1 MPKLFMIL
9 GYAIFFWSNEND
21 PLEPVHVHVA
31 KGVPGPNA
39 TKIWI
44 TEKGGCIVANNNS
57 HIPSRVLSVIV
68 DVIEARSGEIVAKWT
83 DTFGEIRFYC

>member
-1 MPKLFMIL
+1 MVL
-9 GYAIFFWSNEND
+9 GYVIFFWSNENN

-44 TEKGGCIVANNNS
+44 SEKGGCIIANNNS
-57 HIPSRVLSVIV
+57 RTPDRVLSVIV
-68 DVIEARSGEIVAKWT
+68 KVIEARSREIIDKWA
-83 DTFGEIRFYC
+83 DTFGKISFYC

>member
-1 MPKLFMIL
+1 MVL
-9 GYAIFFWSNEND
+9 GYVIFFWSNENN

-44 TEKGGCIVANNNS
+44 TEKGGCIIANNS
-57 HIPSRVLSVIV
+57 RIPDRVLSVIV
-68 DVIEARSGEIVAKWT
+68 EVIEARSREIIDKWA
-83 DTFGEIRFYC
+83 DTFGKISFYC

>member
-1 MPKLFMIL
+1 MVL
-9 GYAIFFWSNEND
+9 GYVIFFWSNENN

-44 TEKGGCIVANNNS
+44 SERGSCIIANNNS
-57 HIPSRVLSVIV
+57 RIPDRVLSVIV
-68 DVIEARSGEIVAKWT
+68 EVIEARSREIIDKWA
-83 DTFGEIRFYC
+83 DTFGKISFYC

>member
-21 PLEPVHVHVA
+21 PLEPVHVHVI

-39 TKIWI
+39 TKI
-44 TEKGGCIVANNNS
+44 CIVANNNS

-68 DVIEARSGEIVAKWT
+68 DVVEARSGEIVTKWT
-83 DTFGEIRFYC
+83 DTFGEVRFYC